1 MMYAKLLNII
11 KSGQPVKNRAH
22 VRPYYRTS
30 SIYRSAQNRKTSLV
44 ETFFSKVGGQE
55 FIYAD

>member
-22 VRPYYRTS
+22 VRPYYRF
-30 SIYRSAQNRKTSLV
+30 YL
-44 ETFFSKVGGQE
+44 
-55 FIYAD
+55 